1 MSTCYE
7 TFPFSHNLEYIAMA
21 PNNSGRA
28 CSLLVYT
35 FGFLEKLRKIDF
47 PIKVLDDQFS
57 NTFKDCI
64 LLEHVLISEFH
75 GGKLSFIDSP
85 RLNYTSLRW
94 LVDKAKNTTTVTVTV
109 HATTYGYL
117 TGMTPPSEQVGGTSE
132 QWTQLMADAAARNI
146 SFATA

>member
-1 MSTCYE
+1 MCYE
-7 TFPFSHNLEYIAMA
+7 TFAFSENLEYIAMA
-21 PNNSGRA
+21 PDNVGRV
-28 CSLLVYT
+28 CSTLVYT
-35 FGFLEKLRKIDF
+35 FGFLDKLRKIDF
-47 PIKVLDDQFS
+47 PINVTDEQFN
-57 NTFKDCI
+57 NTFKDCK

-75 GGKLSFIDSP
+75 GGNLSFIDSP

-94 LVDKAKNTTTVTVTV
+94 LVDKAKNTTAVTVTV